1 MVAFP
6 NLIVLVV
13 LVGIA
18 AAEHVDEASALVQLV
33 AAQGRQLEQ
42 MQQQLQLLA
51 AAVAAINLK
60 VLEPAQQDREQGA
73 AMPGYL
79 DSEPGRRLSAPAS
92 QRTAWH
98 HGVLHSFDIPTTCG
112 LHAELDSDATGPM
125 SITRSS
131 EGNVTMGYGGAAM
144 ATQPA
149 AFEMNHPSN
158 CRTATLTSNHPLTV
172 SGSLTLGGNTVHSSP
187 KMLHRVDFPANFGS
201 PGEQFGK
208 PSSWIDYPGLT
219 HTPTLTKTST
229 ILFVHY
235 QISFSMAQSD
245 PGGDIQTYL
254 ACRLMLNDIEETS
267 ARSITGSHGDGGKE
281 GIYGTTSGTWIGAVS
296 AGSPVIKV
304 QCRST
309 NALNLG
315 GDYQTKAL
323 TVAILG

>member
-172 SGSLTLGGNTVHSSP
+172 SGSLTTTGHLVVGGSVSLQGADLTSTLQALSAYPVAGYAQYVDWACSARNEVKAQPAAPTNPTFAECQTVCDKSSTCISFEYKSGTSTPCSCSNSCIPSLGQASGSAGYTCVPTPAHVP
-187 KMLHRVDFPANFGS
+187 AFPARV
-201 PGEQFGK
+201 
-208 PSSWIDYPGLT
+208 L
-219 HTPTLTKTST
+219 
-229 ILFVHY
+229 
-235 QISFSMAQSD
+235 
-245 PGGDIQTYL
+245 
-254 ACRLMLNDIEETS
+254 S
-267 ARSITGSHGDGGKE
+267 A
-281 GIYGTTSGTWIGAVS
+281 
-296 AGSPVIKV
+296 
-304 QCRST
+304 
-309 NALNLG
+309 AL
-315 GDYQTKAL
+315 
-323 TVAILG
+323 